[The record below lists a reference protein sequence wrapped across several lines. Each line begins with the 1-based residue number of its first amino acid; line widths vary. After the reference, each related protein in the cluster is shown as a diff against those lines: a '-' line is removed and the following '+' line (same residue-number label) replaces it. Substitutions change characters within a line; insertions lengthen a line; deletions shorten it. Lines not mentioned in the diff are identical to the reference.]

1 VRRHSFF
8 WSTGDAVLKRT
19 RNNKRILGLKYSVV
33 CIINKV
39 KSFNI
44 IILTMRYVRLFIDN
58 NSIEYDMDNMSL
70 LLLT

>member
-1 VRRHSFF
+1 M
-8 WSTGDAVLKRT
+8 STEDAVLKRT
-19 RNNKRILGLKYSVV
+19 RNNKRIGLKYSVV

-44 IILTMRYVRLFIDN
+44 IILTMRHVRLLIDN
-58 NSIEYDMDNMSL
+58 NSIEYDMDNISL